1 MDLWPAAERVRIR
14 PGLEALTE
22 EVVRCRE
29 ARPRRALV
37 PEHGAHSA
45 LQRTLAASQNFVEE
59 LGSLRNAISVQQR
72 LAPVIVRRAVLYDV
86 SLLGGL
92 IIYTSS
98 FFFGSLSRSLFWGFY
113 LFVCLHSL
121 VALIF
126 YRAAVL
132 CVGV

>member
-1 MDLWPAAERVRIR
+1 LAVW
-14 PGLEALTE
+14 
-22 EVVRCRE
+22 
-29 ARPRRALV
+29 
-37 PEHGAHSA
+37 
-45 LQRTLAASQNFVEE
+45 RTLAASQNFVEE

-72 LAPVIVRRAVLYDV
+72 LAPVIVRRAVLYDG

-92 IIYTSS
+92 IICTRC
-98 FFFGSLSRSLFWGFY
+98 FFFVSLSRSFFWGFY